1 MEILI
6 GWFVSYLMG
15 AGWLY
20 IGIFAFA
27 FLFPRLFRVLYW
39 MLMMPVMAFGST
51 PFIWAFLGFFMGWGG
66 GTLNFSLAIGT
77 TFAFLFC
84 LWSDPKKTEG

>member
-20 IGIFAFA
+20 VGVFAFA
-27 FLFPRLFRVLYW
+27 FLFPKLFRVLYW
-39 MLMMPVMAFGST
+39 MLMIPVMGLGSA
-51 PFIWAFLGFFMGWGG
+51 PFIWLFLGFLFGWNT
-66 GTLNFSLAIGT
+66 GTFQVSLGIGAA
-77 TFAFLFC
+77 FALVFC
-84 LWSDPKKTEG
+84 LLTDPKQSE